1 MERGAGTRRLFH
13 GHDDLDFRR
22 VVHICLRTWPFIR
35 PALRHLA
42 TFVLV
47 SVAIAL
53 LSAARLFII
62 TGLMN
67 GAIVGGK
74 PLGQLHVSIYGLDPA
89 VYVDVAEL
97 APDAR
102 RPLRWLVILTTIR
115 LVAVAVAGGTGLI
128 AVP

>member
-1 MERGAGTRRLFH
+1 M
-13 GHDDLDFRR
+13 
-22 VVHICLRTWPFIR
+22 
-35 PALRHLA
+35 
-42 TFVLV
+42 
-47 SVAIAL
+47 AIAL
-53 LSAARLFII
+53 LSAAILFII
-62 TGLMN
+62 TGQMN

-102 RPLRWLVILTTIR
+102 RPLRWRVILTTIR